1 MVNDKTHVHLIV
13 ELSMCAGDKFEQVKQ
28 VTMDDSSKRNEKAV
42 FKRAQEIS
50 FYIWNLSIGMSYYQE
65 RLGSK
70 VFDLELVLKRT

>member
-42 FKRAQEIS
+42 SKRAQEIS
-50 FYIWNLSIGMSYYQE
+50 FYI
-65 RLGSK
+65 
-70 VFDLELVLKRT
+70 